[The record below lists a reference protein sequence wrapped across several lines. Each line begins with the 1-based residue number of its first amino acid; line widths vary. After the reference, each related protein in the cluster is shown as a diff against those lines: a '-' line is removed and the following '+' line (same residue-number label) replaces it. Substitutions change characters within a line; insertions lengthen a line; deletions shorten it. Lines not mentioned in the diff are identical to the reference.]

1 MARSDRQL
9 CLQILYLK
17 KEIWNGECDLG
28 NCPLFITETSGLA
41 EIYRRTCAE
50 SKKQRAQGRSLKG
63 QNLRIGLGKGPR
75 VNPLVGKISWRRE
88 CQSTPVFLPGEFHGE
103 RSLVGNSSWGRKE
116 SDPMRDL
123 TPGILRMGEG
133 SLHNSLVRGSISA
146 ERCMCPGQKGVEVIW
161 VSYVIV
167 YYQNV

>member
-88 CQSTPVFLPGEFHGE
+88 CQFTPVFLPGEFHGE
-103 RSLVGNSSWGRKE
+103 RSLVGNSS
-116 SDPMRDL
+116 
-123 TPGILRMGEG
+123 
-133 SLHNSLVRGSISA
+133 
-146 ERCMCPGQKGVEVIW
+146 
-161 VSYVIV
+161 
-167 YYQNV
+167 